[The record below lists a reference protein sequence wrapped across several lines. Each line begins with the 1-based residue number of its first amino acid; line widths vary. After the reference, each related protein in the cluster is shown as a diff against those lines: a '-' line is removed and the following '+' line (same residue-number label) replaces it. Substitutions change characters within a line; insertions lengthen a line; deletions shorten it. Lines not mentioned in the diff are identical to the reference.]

1 MVFLFIVIAALGV
14 LSWKQL
20 AIEAHPDIADVSSQ
34 VVTQVPGLAAEE
46 IELQITIPLERA
58 LNGLPGLEVMRS
70 NSTFSLSIITL
81 VFKDGSDDYFVRQLI
96 LERLQHMD
104 LPFDAKPELDPL
116 TSPIGEVYRYIIES
130 EEYSLQELTDL
141 QHFVIMPKLTELQG
155 IAEVTNFGGMTSQ
168 YQIEINP

>member
-1 MVFLFIVIAALGV
+1 MLKNIVNTAIHKRWLMLALFILLGV
-14 LSWKQL
+14 FGYLSWKNL
-20 AIEAHPDIADVSSQ
+20 AVEAYPDIADVSSQ

-104 LPFDAKPELDPL
+104 LPFDAKP
-116 TSPIGEVYRYIIES
+116 
-130 EEYSLQELTDL
+130 
-141 QHFVIMPKLTELQG
+141 
-155 IAEVTNFGGMTSQ
+155 
-168 YQIEINP
+168 